1 MSINSGSSHFFKGF
15 SSRASRLGMLAT
27 VATFFTVAAPAAF
40 SSVMDDTAIE
50 LRGSTLGAGG
60 ELNYA
65 FNSKFTLG
73 LGFNKFSR
81 TANQSASDIDYDMSL
96 KLQTIS
102 LLGSYHPFDGVF
114 RFTGGLVNNGNKFT
128 MTAKRTDT
136 YKIGDQTYNGAQV
149 GTLTGA
155 IKFSSL
161 APYLGLGWGK
171 SAGTGFG
178 VTMDVGVLF
187 QGAPKVE
194 MNANGLLAS
203 DPAFVK
209 ELRSE
214 ESKAESD
221 IKDFT
226 MWPVVALG
234 IDYRF

>member
-1 MSINSGSSHFFKGF
+1 MSINSCAPSVLDNSNSPPSK
-15 SSRASRLGMLAT
+15 LVKLT
-27 VATFFTVAAPAAF
+27 VAGALLMLAAPAAF
-40 SSVMDDTAIE
+40 SSVMDGTAIE

-81 TANQSASDIDYDMSL
+81 TLTQSASDIDYDMSL

-114 RFTGGLVNNGNKFT
+114 RLTGGVVNNGNKFT
-128 MTAKRTDT
+128 MTAQQNTKYD
-136 YKIGDQTYNGAQV
+136 IGTKSYTAADV

-155 IKFSSL
+155 IKFNSL

-171 SAGTGFG
+171 SAGAGFG

-194 MNANGLLAS
+194 MNTSGVLANNAAFLA
-203 DPAFVK
+203 D
-209 ELRSE
+209 LRNE

-226 MWPVVALG
+226 MYPVISLG
-234 IDYRF
+234 VDYRF